1 MNFLRHWLQSPE
13 KARAIPYILFVLPIY
28 LGGKFGPESYY
39 WVYFGRTLLG
49 ALLIWIIWPLV
60 KELRFAFSW
69 EAVVVGVAVFAM
81 WVGIDPLYPGTFDLL
96 QPVGGWL
103 KQFGLGFLAGD
114 GTKPPEWNP
123 FTHFGDGAALAWFF
137 VIMRILG
144 SSLVVPALEEVFFRS
159 FLYRWIAKP
168 DFQSLPLNYFAWK
181 PFLINAVLFGFIH
194 NEWLAGILCGFAYQ
208 WLVLRKNR
216 LGDAMT
222 AHAITNCLLGLWVV
236 WRGAWNFW

>member
-28 LGGKFGPESYY
+28 LGGKFGLESYY

-69 EAVVVGVAVFAM
+69 EAVVVGMAVFVM
-81 WVGIDPLYPGTFDLL
+81 WVGIDPFYPHLMAANTNWNTFS
-96 QPVGGWL
+96 
-103 KQFGLGFLAGD
+103 
-114 GTKPPEWNP
+114 
-123 FTHFGDGAALAWFF
+123 HFGDGAALAWFF
-137 VIMRILG
+137 VVVRIVG

-194 NEWLAGILCGFAYQ
+194 NEWLTGILCGFAYQ

>member
-1 MNFLRHWLQSPE
+1 MDALRQLLRSPE

-28 LGGKFGPESYY
+28 LGGKFGLESYY

-49 ALLIWIIWPLV
+49 ALLIWIMWPLV
-60 KELRFAFSW
+60 KEMRYAFSW
-69 EAVVVGVAVFAM
+69 EAVVVGVAVFVM
-81 WVGIDPLYPGTFDLL
+81 WVGIDPFYPHLM
-96 QPVGGWL
+96 
-103 KQFGLGFLAGD
+103 
-114 GTKPPEWNP
+114 ESNSNWNT

-168 DFQSLPLNYFAWK
+168 DFESLPLNYFAWK
-181 PFLINAVLFGFIH
+181 SMLISAVLFGFIH
-194 NEWLAGILCGFAYQ
+194 NEWLAGILCAFAYQ

-222 AHAITNCLLGLWVV
+222 AHAITNCLLGAWVV
-236 WRGAWNFW
+236 WKGAWQFW

>member
-1 MNFLRHWLQSPE
+1 MDALRQLLCSPE
-13 KARAIPYILFVLPIY
+13 KARVIPYILFVLPIY
-28 LGGKFGPESYY
+28 LGGRFGLESFY

-60 KELRFAFSW
+60 KEMRYAFSW

-81 WVGIDPLYPGTFDLL
+81 WVGIDPFYPHLMESSSNWNTF
-96 QPVGGWL
+96 
-103 KQFGLGFLAGD
+103 A
-114 GTKPPEWNP
+114 
-123 FTHFGDGAALAWFF
+123 HFGESATLAWFF
-137 VIMRILG
+137 IVMRILG

-181 PFLINAVLFGFIH
+181 SMLVSAGLFGFIH
-194 NEWLAGILCGFAYQ
+194 NEWLAGILCAFAYQ

-222 AHAITNCLLGLWVV
+222 AHAITNCLLGIWVV
-236 WRGAWNFW
+236 WKGAWHFW

>member
-28 LGGKFGPESYY
+28 LGGKFGLESYY

-49 ALLIWIIWPLV
+49 ALLIWIMWPLV
-60 KELRFAFSW
+60 KELRYAFSW
-69 EAVVVGVAVFAM
+69 EAVVVGVAVFVM
-81 WVGIDPLYPGTFDLL
+81 WVGIDPFYPHLMDANTN
-96 QPVGGWL
+96 
-103 KQFGLGFLAGD
+103 
-114 GTKPPEWNP
+114 WNA
-123 FTHFGDGAALAWFF
+123 FAHFGDGAALAWFF

-236 WRGAWNFW
+236 WKGAWNFW

>member
-28 LGGKFGPESYY
+28 LGGKFGLESYY
-39 WVYFGRTLLG
+39 WVYFGRTILG
-49 ALLIWIIWPLV
+49 ALLIWIMWPLV

-69 EAVVVGVAVFAM
+69 EAVVVGVAVFVM
-81 WVGIDPLYPGTFDLL
+81 WVGIDPFYPHLMAANTN
-96 QPVGGWL
+96 
-103 KQFGLGFLAGD
+103 
-114 GTKPPEWNP
+114 WNA
-123 FTHFGDGAALAWFF
+123 FAHFGDGAALAWFF
-137 VIMRILG
+137 VSMRIVG

-168 DFQSLPLNYFAWK
+168 DFLSLPLNYFAWK

-222 AHAITNCLLGLWVV
+222 AHAITNCLLGIWVV
-236 WRGAWNFW
+236 WKGAWNFW